1 VKKYYV
7 SGQFYHYAE
16 GLGESAKTSIPP
28 GESPFVYLAT
38 DVEKHVENLAD
49 THAARVAELQAQN
62 KELQDELV
70 AQLSQ
75 SSSQAQQ
82 ARGWIAVFEQ
92 LRAGNPNAF
101 RNVLGNPKNGIDL
114 AIEEIKRLQQTQWT
128 FREAEIVQDAA
139 FPKLVQSFVAALGG
153 DDEDGDP
160 FNDDDFED
168 EDDSDDEDSNS
179 VVAAKAAFT
188 AHIGGD
194 IFGVNLL
201 DDLIVARLR
210 EAGI

>member
-38 DVEKHVENLAD
+38 DVEKHVENMAD
-49 THAARVAELQAQN
+49 THAVRVAELQAQN

-70 AQLSQ
+70 SQLSQ

-82 ARGWIAVFEQ
+82 ARGWIAVFQQ

-101 RNVLGNPKNGIDL
+101 TNVLGQPKNGIDL

-139 FPKLVQSFVAALGG
+139 FPKLVQTFIADLGG
-153 DDEDGDP
+153 EDEDE
-160 FNDDDFED
+160 DFED
-168 EDDSDDEDSNS
+168 EDDSDDEDD
-179 VVAAKAAFT
+179 VEEALATLT
-188 AHIGGD
+188 AHVGGD
-194 IFGVNLL
+194 TLGVGLI
-201 DDLIVARLR
+201 DDLILARLR